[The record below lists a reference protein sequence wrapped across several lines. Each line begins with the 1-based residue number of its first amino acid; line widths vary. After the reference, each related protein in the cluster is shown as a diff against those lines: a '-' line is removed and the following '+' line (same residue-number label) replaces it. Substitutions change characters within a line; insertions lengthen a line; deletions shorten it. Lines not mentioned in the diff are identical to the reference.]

1 MEHRQSASKPIP
13 ASSSSFDIDQIWAQ
27 AADPD
32 YSFNFLQPYELVP
45 SSNLLPYRNSHVV
58 DEQTSQLGSLS
69 HFSDRIDGALRSS
82 KPCGHCRAHNLECY
96 VAVNQYGACTSCL
109 ALSRRCYFASGGR
122 TESVEPTGSLPSYMS
137 ERPNRPD
144 KHTSSGGNDAFAT
157 ETLFPHTS
165 APQDSALSQ
174 INMRDDVSESSGKS
188 VARFSRETVR
198 LLRDWVSIHHLH
210 PYPTEEEK
218 EDLTRRTGL
227 TKIQVTNWLANAR
240 RRGQVKTPQ
249 AKSPSPYNSSKP
261 GSVPKQ
267 SNQAVNQMGPMERWK
282 SSPTEHEPA
291 SIMDI
296 ARAVKTSPVV
306 SFKDAS
312 PGSYPRS
319 EAGSAHSIASS
330 RHTSHSSHASFT
342 SSHSHQSHGSFG
354 SFGRKGRRRRRPVSK
369 AVNSP
374 SAVMPRQYQ
383 CTFCIET
390 FKTKHDWQRHEKS
403 LHLSLE
409 RWICAYN
416 INNNFGSPQKC
427 AFCGLHNP
435 DSAHYEGHNYT
446 VCQER
451 SLEERTFYRKDHL
464 RQHLRLVHDC
474 QFLASTMDSWKIA
487 APRVRSRCG
496 FCGLTMDTWI
506 ARTDHLAEHFKSGKT
521 MADWQGSWG
530 FDLEIQKL
538 VEDGTP
544 PCMYSFLLSDTGP
557 SSESIG

>member
-1 MEHRQSASKPIP
+1 MDHRQGASNLIP
-13 ASSSSFDIDQIWAQ
+13 ASSSFDIDQILAQ
-27 AADPD
+27 AADPR
-32 YSFNFLQPYELVP
+32 YSFEFLQPYELDP
-45 SSNLLPYRNSHVV
+45 SSNALPYRKGHVV
-58 DEQTSQLGSLS
+58 DERASQLGSLS
-69 HFSDRIDGALRSS
+69 QFSGRIDGASRSS
-82 KPCGHCRAHNLECY
+82 KPCGHCRVHNLECY
-96 VAVNQYGACTSCL
+96 VAANQYGACTNCRVF
-109 ALSRRCYFASGGR
+109 SRRCNFALGGSS
-122 TESVEPTGSLPSYMS
+122 ESLEPTGSLPSYKS
-137 ERPNRPD
+137 ERSNRID
-144 KHTSSGGNDAFAT
+144 KNMASDANDALSTKALFLHTSV
-157 ETLFPHTS
+157 
-165 APQDSALSQ
+165 PQDSALSQ
-174 INMRDDVSESSGKS
+174 INMMDDANEGSGKS

-198 LLRDWVSIHHLH
+198 ILRDWVSIHYLH

-218 EDLTRRTGL
+218 EELTRRTGL

-240 RRGQVKTPQ
+240 RRGQVKTPR
-249 AKSPSPYNSSKP
+249 AKSPSLYSSSKP
-261 GSVPKQ
+261 INAPKE
-267 SNQAVNQMGPMERWK
+267 SNQALKQMGPMERWK
-282 SSPTEHEPA
+282 SSPTDHEPA
-291 SIMDI
+291 SITDI
-296 ARAVKTSPVV
+296 ARAVKYSPVI
-306 SFKDAS
+306 SLKEAS
-312 PGSYPRS
+312 SGSYPHS
-319 EAGSAHSIASS
+319 EAGSARSIASS
-330 RHTSHSSHASFT
+330 RRTSRSSHASFT
-342 SSHSHQSHGSFG
+342 SSHSRQSRGSFG

-374 SAVMPRQYQ
+374 SAVIPRQYQ

-416 INNNFGSPQKC
+416 ITKNFVSSQKC
-427 AFCGLHNP
+427 AFCGLLNP

-496 FCGLTMDTWI
+496 FCGLTMDTWA

-538 VEDGTP
+538 VEDGIP
-544 PCMYSFLLSDTGP
+544 PCTYSFS
-557 SSESIG
+557 